1 VSRHRTAAPRSR
13 HRTPPRIIR
22 NRIIAGALVL
32 GLVTLIASAF
42 GLFDRPSDSTS
53 AANAAMGVTASATGS
68 PSPTPTNA
76 PSEASPTPTPAA
88 ALNVYAGATADK
100 LSETVKGH
108 RPLVYVPNTISNSV
122 QVIDPT
128 TYQVIDS
135 FPTGREPHH
144 VVPGWDLTTLYVND
158 TQGNDLIPIDPVTG
172 KPGAKIPVVDPYNL
186 YFSPDGKF
194 GLVMAERFNRIDV
207 VDPHTFAVDHSLP
220 VPCAGVNHAD
230 TDKDRG
236 FFVASCE
243 FSGHLIVFDAHATK
257 VLKEIDLNGH
267 DTPGATSPQEAYHSG
282 GAKANLRKGASAM
295 PQDVRL
301 SPNGKYF
308 LAADMLRNGVWVIDA
323 ASLEFTKFIQTGK
336 GAHSIYPS
344 RDAKR
349 LFVANR
355 DEGTISV
362 LDSESLD
369 ILAKWTIPGGG
380 SPDMGGVTADGKE
393 LWLSG
398 RYHAEVYVFDTE
410 TGGLKHRI
418 KTQAGSHGL
427 LVWPQPGT
435 FSLGHTGNMR

>member
-1 VSRHRTAAPRSR
+1 MSRHRTAAPRSR

-32 GLVTLIASAF
+32 GPVTLIASAF

-53 AANAAMGVTASATGS
+53 AANATTGVTASATGS
-68 PSPTPTNA
+68 PSATPTNA

>member
-68 PSPTPTNA
+68 PSASPTNA

>member
-1 VSRHRTAAPRSR
+1 
-13 HRTPPRIIR
+13 
-22 NRIIAGALVL
+22 
-32 GLVTLIASAF
+32 
-42 GLFDRPSDSTS
+42 
-53 AANAAMGVTASATGS
+53 M
-68 PSPTPTNA
+68 
-76 PSEASPTPTPAA
+76 
-88 ALNVYAGATADK
+88 YAGATADK

-186 YFSPDGKF
+186 YFSPDSKF

>member
-1 VSRHRTAAPRSR
+1 MSRHRTAAPRSR
-13 HRTPPRIIR
+13 HGTPPRIIR

-53 AANAAMGVTASATGS
+53 AANATTGVTASATGS
-68 PSPTPTNA
+68 PSATPTNA